1 MQNPFQ
7 IAMQNGE
14 NSAEAVRGA
23 LTWRLRVSCQVNY
36 CANGAGPGSSPA
48 SLWIVMRQNRASRP
62 AGAAQN
68 GALLASAGRGGT
80 GSQVCAVRYVPGLKS
95 DDSIQ
100 GKEG

>member
-14 NSAEAVRGA
+14 NSAEPVRGA
-23 LTWRLRVSCQVNY
+23 LVWRFRASCRINY
-36 CANGAGPGSSPA
+36 CAQRLRRRTSHA
-48 SLWIVMRQNRASRP
+48 SLWIAMRQNRASRP
-62 AGAAQN
+62 AGAVQN